1 MKCIGAQKRVNDAK
15 LARLGFVRRA
25 LTRKTYMASNVLLCS
40 HYWRLF
46 GLSSSTT
53 GGVPILVMREGANRS
68 RGREAQHNNIMA
80 AKVVAESVRSA
91 LGPKGMDKMLVDS
104 FGDVTIT
111 SDGRTILDEMDVQHP
126 AAKMLVEVA
135 KTQDKEAGDGT
146 TSAVIIAGELL
157 SRAEE
162 LIDKNIHPTV
172 IIDGYRK
179 AADKALV
186 TLEKIAIPIDLKSTE
201 YLKKAAS
208 TSMGSKLVAEY
219 KDYLADLAVKAMM
232 AVVEKQADG
241 TFRADVDDVK
251 VEKKTGESLKETS
264 LISGIV
270 LDKEIV
276 HSGMP
281 KRLEKAKI
289 ALLDASLENEKPE
302 MDAKISIE
310 SPEQI
315 EAFLN
320 QEETMLKDMVE
331 KVLATGTNVVICQK
345 GIDDMAQHFLARKG
359 VIAIRRAKKSDME
372 KLARATGAKIISSI
386 DALAASDLGYAAL
399 VEERKTGDDKMTYIE
414 GCKNPKSVTLLIRG
428 GTQRM
433 IAEAERSIHD
443 GLCVVKDL
451 IEDPR
456 IVAGGSAP
464 EMEMANV
471 IKKYAQT
478 VQGRE
483 QLAITI
489 FAESLEAIATTLA
502 ENAGLD
508 TVDILS
514 ELRTRHQKG
523 ETWAGIDVLAGKVE
537 DMTKINVYEPLA
549 VKKQII
555 KSANEAASMILK
567 IDDVIASQKMKSPP
581 MPPGGGMPGGMG
593 GMGGMSGG
601 MM

>member
-1 MKCIGAQKRVNDAK
+1 M
-15 LARLGFVRRA
+15 
-25 LTRKTYMASNVLLCS
+25 
-40 HYWRLF
+40 
-46 GLSSSTT
+46 SSSQA
-53 GGVPILVMREGANRS
+53 GGVPVLVMKEGANRS
-68 RGREAQHNNIMA
+68 RGREAQHSNIMA

-179 AADKALV
+179 AADKALE
-186 TLEKIAIPIDLKSTE
+186 TLEKIAIPIDLKSHD
-201 YLKKAAS
+201 YLKKAAA
-208 TSMGSKLVAEY
+208 TAMGSKIVAEY
-219 KDYLADLAVKAMM
+219 KDYLADIAVKAML
-232 AVVEKQADG
+232 AVAEKQADG
-241 TFRADVDDVK
+241 TYRADVDDVK
-251 VEKKTGESLKETS
+251 VEKKTGESLKDTI
-264 LISGIV
+264 LINGIV

-302 MDAKISIE
+302 MDAKINIE
-310 SPEQI
+310 TPEQI
-315 EAFLN
+315 EAFLK
-320 QEETMLKDMVE
+320 QEETMLKDMVN
-331 KVLATGTNVVICQK
+331 KVLASGANVIVCQK

-372 KLARATGAKIISSI
+372 KLARATGGKIISKI
-386 DALAASDLGYAAL
+386 DALAATDLGYAAL
-399 VEERKTGDDKMTYIE
+399 VEERRTGEDKMTYIE

-433 IAEAERSIHD
+433 TAEAERSIHD
-443 GLCVVKDL
+443 ALCVARDL
-451 IEDPR
+451 IEEPK

-464 EMEMANV
+464 ELEMASV
-471 IKKYAQT
+471 LKKYAQT
-478 VQGRE
+478 VKGRE

-489 FAESLEAIATTLA
+489 FAESLEAIAITLA

-508 TVDILS
+508 PVDILS
-514 ELRTRHQKG
+514 ELRTRHEKG

-567 IDDVIASQKMKSPP
+567 IDDIIASAKMKTPP
-581 MPPGGGMPGGMG
+581 MPPGGGMPGGGMGMG
-593 GMGGMSGG
+593 GMGGYPGG
-601 MM
+601 EM

>member
-1 MKCIGAQKRVNDAK
+1 M
-15 LARLGFVRRA
+15 
-25 LTRKTYMASNVLLCS
+25 SNLQA
-40 HYWRLF
+40 
-46 GLSSSTT
+46 
-53 GGVPILVMREGANRS
+53 GGVPVLVMKEGSKRS
-68 RGREAQHNNIMA
+68 RGREAQHANIMA

-126 AAKMLVEVA
+126 AAKMMVEVA
-135 KTQDKEAGDGT
+135 KTQDKETGDGT

-179 AADKALV
+179 AADKALE
-186 TLEKIAIPIDLKSTE
+186 TLEKIAIPIDLKSTD
-201 YLKKAAS
+201 YLKKAAA
-208 TSMGSKLVAEY
+208 TSMGSKIVAEY
-219 KDYLADLAVKAMM
+219 KDYLADLAVKAML
-232 AVVEKQADG
+232 AVAEKQADG

-251 VEKKTGESLKETS
+251 VEKKTGESLKDTS
-264 LISGIV
+264 LIYGVV

-281 KRLEKAKI
+281 KRVENAKI

-310 SPEQI
+310 SPDQI
-315 EAFLN
+315 EAFLK
-320 QEETMLKDMVE
+320 QEEVMLKGMVE
-331 KVLATGTNVVICQK
+331 KVLASGANVVVVQK

-359 VIAIRRAKKSDME
+359 AVAIRRAKKSDIE
-372 KLARATGAKIISSI
+372 KLARATGAKIISNI
-386 DALAASDLGYAAL
+386 DALTSEDLGFAAL
-399 VEERKTGDDKMTYIE
+399 VEERRTGDDKMTYIE

-433 IAEAERSIHD
+433 TAEAERSIHD
-443 GLCVVKDL
+443 ALCVVRDL
-451 IEDPR
+451 IEEPKV
-456 IVAGGSAP
+456 VAGGSAP
-464 EMEMANV
+464 EMEMASV
-471 IKKYAQT
+471 LKKYAQT

-483 QLAITI
+483 QLAII
-489 FAESLEAIATTLA
+489 VFAESLEIIATTLA

-508 TVDILS
+508 PVDILS
-514 ELRTRHQKG
+514 QLRTKHEKG

-555 KSANEAASMILK
+555 KSANEASSMILK
-567 IDDVIASQKMKSPP
+567 IDDIISTAKMKTPP

-593 GMGGMSGG
+593 MGGMGGMPGG